1 MELDKMTPLEDSL
14 QNPQPPLTPPVEKP
28 PLPPEAML
36 TPPPRNPM
44 PSYLNQTPVNP
55 QPVPPQTPPPI
66 SPQIPPQTPPAQAP
80 QLVVPEMQPL
90 TQPEAP
96 RESLLTPPQP
106 APQPAIPGI
115 QPVNQPVLPREP
127 LLTPPARAP
136 QQAAPDAQPVNQQAP
151 QTLTPPAPT
160 VPNNFPEDGFRQPSI
175 TGQAPFQPQYGGPT
189 TPKDPVSYA
198 SDYERILALP
208 PISKQEAESCRHS
221 HEKRWYR
228 RLIELNV
235 LLIVSVLIMFVA
247 HFNHVVYEAE
257 DFSAHFFAEFSADS
271 DAESETDTDDEKSEK
286 EKYLEKREQQRQEAE
301 YMEDF
306 QKYMPTEIKWL
317 IGGIASIVILFISMY
332 LNFAQVKAA
341 SLKITQKN
349 FPEIYSL
356 LHSYAYRLG
365 MEKVPEMYVVQQSGV
380 LNAFSSFI
388 FGRQYILVHT
398 EIFEVAYREHK
409 DLNALAFILAHE
421 LSHIYYGHATLH
433 YNLPILFSQS
443 LPLVGSIASR
453 TREYSCDRLAQ
464 RLTNYDGVQ
473 AIVMLM
479 VDRHLYPMVDV
490 QDYVDTTIKERG
502 FWLWLVNLLASHP
515 ILPKRIRALIQWN
528 GSGELY

>member
-1 MELDKMTPLEDSL
+1 MEQDKMTPLEDSL

-44 PSYLNQTPVNP
+44 PSYLDRTPVNP

-90 TQPEAP
+90 TQPETP
-96 RESLLTPPQP
+96 RESLLTPPAP
-106 APQPAIPGI
+106 APQPAIPGV

-127 LLTPPARAP
+127 LLTPPAPA
-136 QQAAPDAQPVNQQAP
+136 AQPVNQQGP

-189 TPKDPVSYA
+189 PPKDPVSYA
-198 SDYERILALP
+198 SDYERIMALP

-257 DFSAHFFAEFSADS
+257 DFSTHFFAEFSADS

-286 EKYLEKREQQRQEAE
+286 EKYLEKREQQREEAE
-301 YMEDF
+301 YMENF

-317 IGGIASIVILFISMY
+317 IGGIASIVLLFISMY

-433 YNLPILFSQS
+433 YNLPILFSES

>member
-1 MELDKMTPLEDSL
+1 MEQDKMTPLEETPM
-14 QNPQPPLTPPVEKP
+14 NPQPPLTPPVEKP

-36 TPPPRNPM
+36 KPPPRNPM
-44 PSYLNQTPVNP
+44 PSYLERSAPNP
-55 QPVPPQTPPPI
+55 
-66 SPQIPPQTPPAQAP
+66 
-80 QLVVPEMQPL
+80 
-90 TQPEAP
+90 
-96 RESLLTPPQP
+96 
-106 APQPAIPGI
+106 
-115 QPVNQPVLPREP
+115 QPVNQPMLPPEP
-127 LLTPPARAP
+127 LLTPPAP
-136 QQAAPDAQPVNQQAP
+136 NPKPDIPELQPVNQQIPPQAP
-151 QTLTPPAPT
+151 TMTPPAPNPQPTLTPPAPT
-160 VPNNFPEDGFRQPSI
+160 VPNNYPEDGFRQPSI
-175 TGQAPFQPQYGGPT
+175 AGQAPFQPQYGGPT
-189 TPKDPVSYA
+189 PPKTPVTYA
-198 SDYERILALP
+198 SDYERIMALP

-235 LLIVSVLIMFVA
+235 LLIVSVLIMLVA

-257 DFSAHFFAEFSADS
+257 DFSAHFFSDISE
-271 DAESETDTDDEKSEK
+271 DAETETDTDDEKTDK

-306 QKYMPTEIKWL
+306 QKYMPTEMKWL
-317 IGGIASIVILFISMY
+317 IAGIGGIISLFIAMY
-332 LNFAQVKAA
+332 LNFASVKAS
-341 SLKITQKN
+341 SLKITQRN

-365 MEKVPEMYVVQQSGV
+365 MEKVPEMYIVQQNGV

-409 DLNALAFILAHE
+409 DMNALAFIIAHE

-443 LPLVGSIASR
+443 LPLVGQIASR

-490 QDYVDTTIKERG
+490 QDYVDTTINERG

>member
-1 MELDKMTPLEDSL
+1 MEQDKMTPLEDSL

-44 PSYLNQTPVNP
+44 PSYLDRTPVNP

-66 SPQIPPQTPPAQAP
+66 SPQIPPQTPPAPAP

-90 TQPEAP
+90 TQPETP
-96 RESLLTPPQP
+96 RESLLTPPAP
-106 APQPAIPGI
+106 APQPAIPGV

-127 LLTPPARAP
+127 LLTPPAPA
-136 QQAAPDAQPVNQQAP
+136 AQPVNQQAP

-189 TPKDPVSYA
+189 PPKDPVSYA
-198 SDYERILALP
+198 SDYERIMALP

-257 DFSAHFFAEFSADS
+257 DFSAHFFAEFSVDS

-286 EKYLEKREQQRQEAE
+286 EKYLEKREQQREEAE
-301 YMEDF
+301 YMENF

-317 IGGIASIVILFISMY
+317 IGGIASIVLLFITMY

-433 YNLPILFSQS
+433 YNLPILFSES

>member
-1 MELDKMTPLEDSL
+1 MEQDKMTPLEDSL

-44 PSYLNQTPVNP
+44 PSYLDRTPVNP

-90 TQPEAP
+90 TQPETP
-96 RESLLTPPQP
+96 RESLLTPPAP
-106 APQPAIPGI
+106 APQSAIPGV

-127 LLTPPARAP
+127 LLTPP
-136 QQAAPDAQPVNQQAP
+136 APDAQPVNQQAP

-189 TPKDPVSYA
+189 PPKDPVSYA
-198 SDYERILALP
+198 SDYERIMALP

-257 DFSAHFFAEFSADS
+257 DFSTHFFAEFSADS

-286 EKYLEKREQQRQEAE
+286 EKYLEKREQQREEAE

-317 IGGIASIVILFISMY
+317 IGGIASIVLLFISMY

-433 YNLPILFSQS
+433 YNLPILFSES

-502 FWLWLVNLLASHP
+502 FWLWLVNLLATHP